1 MPLDGWSGERREVS
15 EGYSV
20 RDVTRLL
27 GLSRSIVSGFVEAGI
42 VSPARGRR
50 GEYRFSFPDLV
61 VLRTAQAL
69 KTAKLPPARIVRSL
83 RRLRAKLPAAVPLT
97 GLRVEAVGDAV
108 VVTEGNAQW
117 QPDDGQYVL
126 RFAVAPT
133 AGGVAFFEKPASVA
147 APAPVDW
154 FSRGVALESE
164 DVAEA
169 CDAYRRALAENP
181 QHLDAYINLGLCL
194 HNSGRAGDAE
204 AVYRAA
210 LAHCGPDGTLLFNL
224 AVALED
230 CGRQDEALEAY
241 RAALAE
247 APDMADAHYNLALLC
262 QQRGL
267 GQEALR
273 HLSAYRKLAR

>member
-1 MPLDGWSGERREVS
+1 MS

-27 GLSRSIVSGFVEAGI
+27 GLSRSIVSGFVDAGI
-42 VSPARGRR
+42 VSPRRGPR

-69 KTAKLPPARIVRSL
+69 KAAQLPPARIVRSL
-83 RRLRAKLPAAVPLT
+83 RKLRAKLPPAVPLT

-108 VVTEGNAQW
+108 VVTEGDAQW

-126 RFAVAPT
+126 RFAVQSTPR
-133 AGGVAFFEKPASVA
+133 GVAFFETPKGRAKEAVQ
-147 APAPVDW
+147 DW
-154 FSRGVALESE
+154 FG
-164 DVAEA
+164 
-169 CDAYRRALAENP
+169 RALALEGHDPAGACAAYRSALAADP

-194 HNSGRAGDAE
+194 HNGGRVEEAL
-204 AVYRAA
+204 AVYREG
-210 LAHCGPDGTLLFNL
+210 LAQCGPDGTLLYNL

-230 CGRQDEALEAY
+230 SARVDEALEAY
-241 RAALAE
+241 RAAVAA

-273 HLSAYRKLAR
+273 HLSAYRRLTA